1 MCVQADLRVAL
12 PWSLELG
19 NPPPQASLGE
29 TPSLQKVLVVQIAAG
44 IPASNLSL
52 QDYWED

>member
-1 MCVQADLRVAL
+1 MAL